1 MITNPQTNNNLTML
15 NQHALAVCQ
24 NLEQY
29 LASVKNETPPESFA
43 SLYQLPEHPA
53 LATICTVFNLSPF
66 DRYILLL
73 CAAMELEP
81 YTRILCAEI
90 NGNERLAY
98 PTPYLAC
105 KTFPD
110 AAWSAFNPSSPLI
123 KWKLIELKTDR
134 LFTQSPIKLN
144 PSILLYL
151 LGSSY
156 EDSQL
161 QGIIKPV
168 NIDSNHQTL
177 PISHQRI
184 VAQIVEIQS
193 RSTEFFPDNPVIVLC
208 GDDRRAKTDLAA
220 GAASVS
226 GSIINQISLSW
237 LAATLNSPT
246 SELNL
251 ETFITLSTRFGR
263 LTDSF
268 FLINCDDINLAEPT
282 EIKLLNQLLEQSL
295 NPIIIL
301 SLTPLNLADHSTIAI
316 DVPKLTPDEQATIW
330 HLHLGETAS
339 ELGKYID
346 SLTNQFNLPATA
358 IESACLHSLASMQ
371 ESIKANTDFDLK
383 TALWDNCRIYARPRL
398 DSLATRIETQRT
410 WDDLVLP
417 FDKKQALK
425 EIVWHAR
432 QKYTVYGEWGFGKE
446 TRGLGINALFSGTS
460 GTGKTTAAEIIAKEL
475 RLDLYRIDLSAVV
488 SKYIGETEKNL
499 AQIFAAAESSSVVLL
514 FDEADSLFGKRSE
527 VKDSRDRYA
536 NLEVSYLLQR
546 MEAYQ
551 GLSILT
557 TNFRNAIDSGF
568 ERRLRFVVEFP
579 FPDIPQRFEMW
590 QRVFPEKT
598 PTAGLDFQ
606 KLANL
611 AVTGANIRNIAL
623 NGAFLAAQAGEVVQ
637 MKHLFEAAFK
647 ECKKEGRATSGTQN
661 WVREDKVRSRQL

>member
-1 MITNPQTNNNLTML
+1 MNDLINLNL
-15 NQHALAVCQ
+15 HIAALRQ
-24 NLEQY
+24 ILEY
-29 LASVKNETPPESFA
+29 HLTSPESQIAPKNFTDI
-43 SLYQLPEHPA
+43 SQLPPHGA
-53 LATICTVFNLSPF
+53 LTQLGDKFNLSPF
-66 DRYILLL
+66 EIRILLL
-73 CAAMELEP
+73 CVAVELDP
-81 YTRILCAEI
+81 IVGQLCADFH
-90 NGNERLAY
+90 GNTELQY
-98 PTPYLAC
+98 PTPFIAYNI
-105 KTFPD
+105 FPD
-110 AAWSAFNPSSPLI
+110 ATWSAFNPSSPLI
-123 KWKLIELKTDR
+123 KWKLIELKTDKI
-134 LFTQSPIKLN
+134 FTKSAIKIDT
-144 PSILLYL
+144 SILLYL
-151 LGSSY
+151 LGNSS
-156 EDSQL
+156 EDPEL
-161 QGIIKPV
+161 QSIIKPV
-168 NIDSNHQTL
+168 NLDSNHQTL
-177 PISHQRI
+177 PLSHQRI
-184 VAQIVEIQS
+184 VAQIIEIIS
-193 RSTEFFPDNPVIVLC
+193 RSTEFFPDNSVIVLC

-220 GAASVS
+220 RAASVS

-251 ETFITLSTRFGR
+251 ETFITLSTRFAR

-301 SLTPLNLADHSTIAI
+301 SLTPLNIADRSTIAI

-330 HLHLGETAS
+330 HLHLGETVS
-339 ELGKYID
+339 ELGEYID

-371 ESIKANTDFDLK
+371 QSIKANTDFDLK

-398 DSLATRIETQRT
+398 DSLATRIETQKT
-410 WDDLVLP
+410 WDDLILP
-417 FDKKQALK
+417 LDKKQALK

-446 TRGLGINALFSGTS
+446 TRGLGINALFFGTS

-514 FDEADSLFGKRSE
+514 FDEADSLFGKRSQ

-557 TNFRNAIDSGF
+557 TNFRDAIDSGF

-579 FPDIPQRFEMW
+579 FPDIAQRFEMW

-598 PTAGLDFQ
+598 PTAGLDFP

-623 NGAFLAAQAGEVVQ
+623 NGAFLAAQAGEMVQ

-647 ECKKEGRATSGTQN
+647 ECKKEGRATIGTSN
-661 WVREDKVRSRQL
+661 WVREDKVRSRQV

>member
-1 MITNPQTNNNLTML
+1 LEYHLT
-15 NQHALAVCQ
+15 
-24 NLEQY
+24 
-29 LASVKNETPPESFA
+29 SPESQIAPKNFTDI
-43 SLYQLPEHPA
+43 SQLPPHGA
-53 LATICTVFNLSPF
+53 LTQLGDKFNLSPF
-66 DRYILLL
+66 EIRILLL
-73 CAAMELEP
+73 CVAVELDP
-81 YTRILCAEI
+81 IVGQLCADFH
-90 NGNERLAY
+90 GNTELQY
-98 PTPYLAC
+98 PTPFIAYNI
-105 KTFPD
+105 FPD
-110 AAWSAFNPSSPLI
+110 ATWSAFNPSSPLI
-123 KWKLIELKTDR
+123 KWKLIELKTDNF
-134 LFTQSPIKLN
+134 FTNSAIKLDT
-144 PSILLYL
+144 STLLYL
-151 LGSSY
+151 LGNSS
-156 EDSQL
+156 EDPEL
-161 QGIIKPV
+161 QSIIKPV
-168 NIDSNHQTL
+168 NLDSNHQTL
-177 PISHQRI
+177 PLSHQRI
-184 VAQIVEIQS
+184 VAQIIEIRS
-193 RSTEFFPDNPVIVLC
+193 RSTEFSTENSVIVLC

-220 GAASVS
+220 RAASVS
-226 GSIINQISLSW
+226 GSIIHQISLSW
-237 LAATLNSPT
+237 LATTLNSPS

-251 ETFITLSTRFGR
+251 ETFIKLSTRFAR

-268 FLINCDDINLAEPT
+268 FLINCDDINLAEQT

-301 SLTPLNLADHSTIAI
+301 SLTPLNLADRSTITI

-330 HLHLGETAS
+330 HLHLGETAT
-339 ELGKYID
+339 ELGEYIN

-383 TALWDNCRIYARPRL
+383 TALWDKCRIYARPRL

-514 FDEADSLFGKRSE
+514 FDEADSLFGKRSQ

-557 TNFRNAIDSGF
+557 TNVRDAIDSAF
-568 ERRLRFVVEFP
+568 ERRLRFVIEFS
-579 FPDIPQRFEMW
+579 FPDTAQRFEMW

-598 PTAGLDFQ
+598 PTAGLDFP

-623 NGAFLAAQAGEVVQ
+623 NGAFLAAQAGEAVQ
-637 MKHLFEAAFK
+637 MKHLLEAAFK
-647 ECKKEGRATSGTQN
+647 ECKKEGRATIGTQN

>member
-1 MITNPQTNNNLTML
+1 MNDLINLNL
-15 NQHALAVCQ
+15 HIAALRQ
-24 NLEQY
+24 ILEY
-29 LASVKNETPPESFA
+29 HLTSPESQIAPKNFTDI
-43 SLYQLPEHPA
+43 SQLPPHPA
-53 LATICTVFNLSPF
+53 LTQLGDKFNLSPF
-66 DRYILLL
+66 ESRILLL
-73 CAAMELEP
+73 CVAVELDP
-81 YTRILCAEI
+81 IVGQLCADFY
-90 NGNERLAY
+90 GNTELQY
-98 PTPYLAC
+98 PTPFIAYNI
-105 KTFPD
+105 FSD
-110 AAWSAFNPSSPLI
+110 ATWSAFNPSSPLI
-123 KWKLIELKTDR
+123 KWKLIELKTDKI
-134 LFTQSPIKLN
+134 FTKSAIKIDT
-144 PSILLYL
+144 SILLYL
-151 LGSSY
+151 LGNSS
-156 EDSQL
+156 EDPEL
-161 QGIIKPV
+161 QSIIKPV
-168 NIDSNHQTL
+168 NLDSNHQTL
-177 PISHQRI
+177 PLSHQRI
-184 VAQIVEIQS
+184 VAQIIEIRS
-193 RSTEFFPDNPVIVLC
+193 RSTEFSTENSVIVLC
-208 GDDRRAKTDLAA
+208 GDDRRAKTDIAA
-220 GAASVS
+220 RAASVS

-251 ETFITLSTRFGR
+251 ETFITLSTRFAR

-330 HLHLGETAS
+330 HLHLGETVS
-339 ELGKYID
+339 ELGEYID

-358 IESACLHSLASMQ
+358 IELACLHSLASMQ

-398 DSLATRIETQRT
+398 DSLATRIETQKT
-410 WDDLVLP
+410 WDDLILP
-417 FDKKQALK
+417 LDKKQALK

-446 TRGLGINALFSGTS
+446 TRGLGINALFFGTS

-557 TNFRNAIDSGF
+557 TNFRDAIDSGF

-579 FPDIPQRFEMW
+579 FPDIAQRFEMW

-598 PTAGLDFQ
+598 PTAGLDFP

>member
-1 MITNPQTNNNLTML
+1 MITNPQTNNNLTNL
-15 NQHALAVCQ
+15 NQYALAVCQ

-29 LASVKNETPPESFA
+29 LASVKNQTPPESFA
-43 SLYQLPEHPA
+43 SLYQLPKHPA

-66 DRYILLL
+66 DLYILLL
-73 CAAMELEP
+73 CVAIELEP

-110 AAWSAFNPSSPLI
+110 ATCSAFNPSSPLI
-123 KWKLIELKTDR
+123 KWKLIELKIDR
-134 LFTQSPIKLN
+134 VFTQSSMNIDT
-144 PSILLYL
+144 SILLYL
-151 LGSSY
+151 LGNPY
-156 EDSQL
+156 EAPEL
-161 QGIIKPV
+161 QSIIKPV
-168 NIDSNHQTL
+168 NLDKDPQIL
-177 PISHQRI
+177 PLSHQRI
-184 VAQIVEIQS
+184 VEQIIEIRN
-193 RSTEFFPDNPVIVLC
+193 RSTEFATKNTVIQLC
-208 GDDRRAKTDLAA
+208 GEDGGAKTDIAA
-220 GAASVS
+220 VAASIA
-226 GSIINQISLSW
+226 GSIINEISLPW

-251 ETFITLSTRFGR
+251 ETFIKLSTRFAI

-268 FLINCDDINLAEPT
+268 FLIDCNDMSLAEPT
-282 EIKLLNQLLEQSL
+282 EIKLLSQLLKQLL

-301 SLTPLNLADHSTIAI
+301 SATPLNLTDRRIVTL

-330 HLHLGETAS
+330 QVNLGETATQ
-339 ELGKYID
+339 LGEYIN
-346 SLTNQFNLPATA
+346 SLTNQFNLPAAA
-358 IESACLHSLASMQ
+358 IKSACLHSLASLQ
-371 ESIKANTDFDLK
+371 QSIKANTDFDLK
-383 TALWDNCRIYARPRL
+383 TALWDNCRIYARPHL

-557 TNFRNAIDSGF
+557 TNFRDAIDSAF

-579 FPDIPQRFEMW
+579 FPDTAQRFEMW

-598 PTAGLDFQ
+598 PIAGLDFA

-623 NGAFLAAQAGEVVQ
+623 NGAFLAAQAGEAVQ
-637 MKHLFEAAFK
+637 MKHLLEAAFK
-647 ECKKEGRATSGTQN
+647 ECKKEGRATIGTQN
-661 WVREDKVRSRQL
+661 WVREDQVRSRQR